1 MNQPAE
7 RQGASL
13 DAELI
18 REIAGGN
25 LEGVGKLFDR
35 HAPDLRRY
43 FARIG
48 LPWGDIDDLVQLTFI
63 DLIRAA
69 PRFDPRYSARA
80 WLFGIATTIARRHR
94 RTLARTAARIA
105 AWAGFADANGP
116 RTPADLYE
124 RDEQVRRFERALA
137 RLSAK
142 KRETF
147 VLVTLQGL
155 SSEEASSALGIP
167 VNTVWTRLH
176 HARLELASVL
186 REEGP

>member
-7 RQGASL
+7 RQGASF
-13 DAELI
+13 DADLI
-18 REIAGGN
+18 REIASGN
-25 LEGVGKLFDR
+25 LDGVGKLFDR

-63 DLIRAA
+63 DLMRAA
-69 PRFDPRYSARA
+69 PRFDPQYSARA

-94 RTLARTAARIA
+94 RTLARAAARVA
-105 AWAGFADANGP
+105 AWAGFADADEP

-124 RDEQVRRFERALA
+124 HDERLHRFERALA
-137 RLSAK
+137 KLSPK
-142 KRETF
+142 KREAF

-176 HARLELASVL
+176 HARLELTAVL
-186 REEGP
+186 REEGA